1 MGDAPALMVRK
12 MGPATLLTPQPTF
25 QPAKMV
31 KPAVDRM
38 PRYVER
44 LCVLV
49 HTWAGEL
56 FRPIRGTRTGPGLD
70 RGNDRK
76 APPPAAEPQRPIVR
90 AQWRVSA
97 DVEAITCSGR

>member
-1 MGDAPALMVRK
+1 MIISIMGDDPALMVRK

-44 LCVLV
+44 LCALV

-56 FRPIRGTRTGPGLD
+56 FRPIRGTRTFKSALVWTG
-70 RGNDRK
+70 
-76 APPPAAEPQRPIVR
+76 EFPQWPEGAHRSR
-90 AQWRVSA
+90 A
-97 DVEAITCSGR
+97 IFTGRRQQK